1 MNSKRLAAFFV
12 DFIITA
18 VIMEIPFF
26 ILIIFPLIKGN
37 SPSGIVAR
45 TLASTLIAFIYLF
58 LRDLPAKGSIGK
70 RIFKLKVIDSETK
83 ELATAKQRLLRN
95 IPLLLNWIEIIIF
108 LVSNNRLGDRI
119 AKTDVV
125 EQ

>member
-45 TLASTLIAFIYLF
+45 TLASTLIAFIYLI